1 MRPREPREFPQQ
13 QQHASL
19 FVGTSSSS
27 SIYVFVFFF
36 FFSFGLVASL
46 VTRFVRTK
54 KVRTVRCY
62 GIFRYEGA
70 LQGFVRKLSRE
81 GSWGSRKIVWG
92 RRENKFL
99 RRGVS
104 AAPGAPRVPQQQQHT
119 SLFVGT
125 SSFFYIFFAFSLSFV
140 ILFVFLV
147 NSLRPD

>member
-1 MRPREPREFPQQ
+1 MRPREPREFPSNSNILLYSQGPLL
-13 QQHASL
+13 SIFL
-19 FVGTSSSS
+19 SS
-27 SIYVFVFFF
+27 FFF
-36 FFSFGLVASL
+36 FVFVVLVSFLL
-46 VTRFVRTK
+46 TRFVRTK

-70 LQGFVRKLSRE
+70 LQGFVRKRSRE
-81 GSWGSRKIVWG
+81 GSWGPRKIVWG

-125 SSFFYIFFAFSLSFV
+125 SSFTSIFFRFFESS
-140 ILFVFLV
+140 
-147 NSLRPD
+147 

>member
-1 MRPREPREFPQQ
+1 MRPREPREFP
-13 QQHASL
+13 SNSNIL
-19 FVGTSSSS
+19 LYLSGLLL
-27 SIYVFVFFF
+27 SIYHNSLLL
-36 FFSFGLVASL
+36 SFLRFLFLSKL
-46 VTRFVRTK
+46 TRFVRTK

-70 LQGFVRKLSRE
+70 LQGFVRKRSRE
-81 GSWGSRKIVWG
+81 GSWGPRKIVWG

-125 SSFFYIFFAFSLSFV
+125 SSFYLSQQSSFV
-140 ILFVFLV
+140 VSSFSFFE
-147 NSLRPD
+147 